1 MEIRDIG
8 VVSPGDMGQAL
19 AVRLAES
26 GFRVHAA
33 LDGRSARTR
42 RLAHEAG
49 MDDLG
54 SLDGLVGGCE
64 LVLSVVNPAAAVGLA
79 RELAGAMRRTGR
91 GVLVADLNAISP
103 GHAREGA
110 ALIEAA
116 GGRFVDGGILGVPP
130 RGEARVRIVA
140 SGPDAAALAAIA
152 GPAVGVRV
160 LSDRVGDASALKLCN
175 AALTKG
181 VLAVVLELL
190 VAGRRLG
197 IEEPLLAELRA
208 GKADLLESQLKSLP
222 GMPSKSDRWVPEMHE
237 IASMFAEAGLTPAIF
252 EGAADLWDAVSAMPL
267 AGESAEEARAAGR
280 SGLDV
285 VRLVADW
292 D

>member
-19 AVRLAES
+19 AIRLAES
-26 GFRVHAA
+26 GFRVHGA

-42 RLAHEAG
+42 RLAADAG

-54 SLDGLVGGCE
+54 SLDALVAGCD
-64 LVLSVVNPAAAVGLA
+64 LVLSVISPAGAVALAGELAAAL
-79 RELAGAMRRTGR
+79 RRTR
-91 GVLVADLNAISP
+91 RRIVVADLNAVSP
-103 GHAREGA
+103 EHAREA
-110 ALIEAA
+110 AELVTAA
-116 GGRFVDGGILGVPP
+116 GGRFVDGGVLGAPP

-140 SGPDAAALAAIA
+140 SGPEAALLESIA
-152 GPAVGVRV
+152 GPGIGVRV
-160 LSDRVGDASALKLCN
+160 LSGRVGDASALKLCN

-197 IEEPLLAELRA
+197 IEDPLLAELRA
-208 GKADLLESQLKSLP
+208 GKGDLLESQLRSLP
-222 GMPSKSDRWVPEMHE
+222 GMPSKSERWVPEMRE
-237 IASMFAEAGLTPAIF
+237 IAAMFADVGLTPAIF
-252 EGAADLWDAVSAMPL
+252 EGAADLWGAVAALPM
-267 AGESAEEARAAGR
+267 AAESAEAARAAGR

-285 VRLVADW
+285 VRLVADR